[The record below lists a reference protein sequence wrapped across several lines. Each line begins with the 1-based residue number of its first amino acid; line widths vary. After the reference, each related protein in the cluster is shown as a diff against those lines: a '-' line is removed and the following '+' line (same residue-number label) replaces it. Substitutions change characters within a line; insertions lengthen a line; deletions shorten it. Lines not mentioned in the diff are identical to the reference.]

1 MTSFKAALAQRF
13 SEENI
18 TKIDEVSQYNIDI
31 LLVKTHFDR
40 DFTLLTTS
48 GLSAYQM
55 PFREEE
61 NNAPHIEL
69 CFALPSYWDLT
80 FTNENSSWVIEKMK
94 FLVDFVL
101 TKKTHFWD
109 GHTMP
114 NANPN
119 GPFSN
124 SMKQNHLFFSKAIL
138 YENELNTFEVEG
150 KTVHL
155 IFLIPLFQKEL
166 EHKFSRG
173 IMAIKRKLAASNHCE
188 ILDDFREV
196 VIKKRFG
203 IL

>member
-1 MTSFKAALAQRF
+1 MNSFQAALVKQF
-13 SEENI
+13 SEQNI
-18 TKIDEVSQYNIDI
+18 SKINEIPQHKIDI
-31 LLVKTHFDR
+31 LLVKTDFDR
-40 DFTLLTTS
+40 NFTLLTTC
-48 GLSAYQM
+48 GLSAYDM
-55 PFREEE
+55 PLREEE

-80 FTNENSSWVIEKMK
+80 FTNENSSWVIEKLK

-124 SMKQNHLFFSKAIL
+124 TMKQNHLFFSKAIIF
-138 YENELNTFEVEG
+138 ENEFNTFEVGG

-155 IFLIPLFQKEL
+155 LFLIPLFQKEL

-173 IMAIKRKLAASNHCE
+173 IMAIKRKLVAGNHSE
-188 ILDDFREV
+188 ILDDFRTAAV
-196 VIKKRFG
+196 KKRFG
-203 IL
+203 IF

>member
-18 TKIDEVSQYNIDI
+18 TKMYEVSQYNIDI

-48 GLSAYQM
+48 GLSAYEM

-80 FTNENSSWVIEKMK
+80 FTNENSSWVIEKLK
-94 FLVDFVL
+94 FLIHFVL

-124 SMKQNHLFFSKAIL
+124 TMKQNHLLFAKAML
-138 YENELNTFEVEG
+138 YENELSAINLDG
-150 KTVHL
+150 KIVHL
-155 IFLIPLFQKEL
+155 LFLIPLFEKEL
-166 EHKFSRG
+166 EHKFARG
-173 IMAIKRKLAASNHCE
+173 PLAIKRKLVDSNHGE
-188 ILDDFREV
+188 ILDDFRSSTV
-196 VIKKRFG
+196 KKRFG
-203 IL
+203 LF